1 MCAMRQFIRFSR
13 VIAAVA
19 LVMAL
24 VIGCQDGESA
34 LRYAS
39 GVVLAMSGL
48 ALLLALRAAERM
60 QDGEEITE

>member
-1 MCAMRQFIRFSR
+1 MKQFIKLAR

-24 VIGCQDGESA
+24 VIGCQDGASA

-39 GVVLAMSGL
+39 GMALAMSGL
-48 ALLLALRAAERM
+48 ALLLAVRAAERLN
-60 QDGEEITE
+60 DGERFAD